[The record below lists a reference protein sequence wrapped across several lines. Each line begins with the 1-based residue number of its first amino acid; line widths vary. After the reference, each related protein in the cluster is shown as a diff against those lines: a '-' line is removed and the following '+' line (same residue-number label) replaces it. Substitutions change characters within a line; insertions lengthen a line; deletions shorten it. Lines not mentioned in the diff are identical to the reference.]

1 MLACCAGHAAAQSS
15 YSLLRPE
22 LDDPSNPQRFQRP
35 GSVAKQKSTAAKRAT
50 PAFQSAFG
58 AASTAFDS
66 SGTRKRKTKAGQ
78 TPKAPSSTNSRTP
91 TVDPLPSRY
100 GSPAA
105 NALAPL
111 NLAVPRPASGVA
123 RKGASPYFVAP
134 EFAPDSPPVRRR
146 PVPDPTPF
154 DPIGVQ
160 FGAFVIKPAIELSG
174 GYDTNPARVP
184 IATPSLYSVVAPELK
199 FNSNWS
205 RHEFTG
211 ELRGSY
217 STYRDLPSQN
227 RPNFDGKLSGRID
240 VTRDTRI
247 NLEAT
252 TVIATDNPGSPNIQA
267 GLARLP
273 VYATWGGSA
282 ALGQRFN
289 RFDIAAK
296 GGAERTVYQDSTF
309 TDGTT
314 ASNEDRNYNRYF
326 TLLRGTYELTPA
338 VKPFVE
344 VGADRRVHDLT
355 QDAFGMQ
362 RDSSGY
368 TIKGGSTFELT
379 RIVTGEAAVGWLVR
393 DYKDPTLASLS
404 GLTLDGSLTW
414 LVSALTTFKMTATTR
429 ADESRLAGVSGVFTR
444 EVALQVEHAFR
455 LWLVGTLKFVAGYDD
470 YVGSPRQDDRYAAS
484 AAITYKLTRELH
496 LKSELRREWLRSNV
510 TGVDYNANI
519 VLLGLRL
526 QR

>member
-15 YSLLRPE
+15 YSLFRPE
-22 LDDPSNPQRFQRP
+22 LDNPSNPQRFQRP
-35 GSVAKQKSTAAKRAT
+35 GGVAKAKAAAAQRAT
-50 PAFQSAFG
+50 PAFQSTFG
-58 AASTAFDS
+58 AASTGFDAF
-66 SGTRKRKTKAGQ
+66 GTRKRKTKSGQ
-78 TPKAPSSTNSRTP
+78 PSKAPSSNSRP
-91 TVDPLPSRY
+91 PAVDPFPSRY

-105 NALAPL
+105 NVLTPL

-134 EFAPDSPPVRRR
+134 ALAPDSPPLRRR
-146 PVPDPTPF
+146 LVPDPTPY
-154 DPIGVQ
+154 DPVGVH
-160 FGAFVIKPAIELSG
+160 FGAFVIKPAIELTG

-184 IATPSLYSVVAPELK
+184 LATPSLYSVVAPELK

-227 RPNFDGKLSGRID
+227 RPTFDGRLNGRID

-247 NLEAT
+247 DLEAT
-252 TVIATDNPGSPNIQA
+252 TVVATDNPGSPNIQA

-273 VYATWGGSA
+273 VHTTFGGSA
-282 ALGQRFN
+282 GLGQRFN

-326 TLLRGTYELTPA
+326 TQLRGTYELTPG
-338 VKPFVE
+338 VKPFAE
-344 VGADRRVHDLT
+344 AGIDRRVHDLAV
-355 QDAFGMQ
+355 DFSGVQ
-362 RDSSGY
+362 RDSVGY
-368 TIKGGSTFELT
+368 YAKAGSTFELT
-379 RIVTGEAAVGWLVR
+379 RLITGEAAVGWLTR
-393 DYKDPTLASLS
+393 DYQDPTLQNLS
-404 GLTLDGSLTW
+404 GLTVDGSLTW
-414 LVSALTTFKMTATTR
+414 VVSALTAVKATATTR
-429 ADESRLAGVSGVFTR
+429 ADESRLVGVSGVFTR

-455 LWLVGTLKFVAGYDD
+455 LWLIGTLKFVRGFDD
-470 YVGSPRQDDRYAAS
+470 YVGSARQDDRYSAS

-496 LKSELRREWLRSNV
+496 LKSELRRDWLRSSV
-510 TGVDYNANI
+510 SGVDYNANVI
-519 VLLGLRL
+519 LLGLRL